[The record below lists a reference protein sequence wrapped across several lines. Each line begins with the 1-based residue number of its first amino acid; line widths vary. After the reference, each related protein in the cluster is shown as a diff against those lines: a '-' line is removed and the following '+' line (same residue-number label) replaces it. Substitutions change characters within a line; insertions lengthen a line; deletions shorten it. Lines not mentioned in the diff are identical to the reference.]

1 MLTVSRAANILHR
14 PQLIREADA
23 PYWAGRLLNLD
34 PRAAQR
40 RANPLGIVSR
50 LASLMGRPMA
60 MDDDDGE
67 GEARKEP
74 TRPLAYQP
82 RWLGDIDGEGEMGW
96 TLKDGV
102 ALLNID
108 TPLVENGFGFC
119 GTWFHGYDSIQAA
132 FEEMD
137 ADSRV
142 KAIFVRWDTPGGVV
156 APGIY
161 DLTAALQA
169 RRAEAKEGA
178 KPTWSYCD
186 MACSAGYWLPAQTDH
201 LAAPKVGMIG
211 SIGAVLTHVSYAG
224 MLEKDGIK
232 VTPIHFGKFKTEGS
246 PYADLSEES
255 LAHLQ
260 AEIDELGEDFVAA
273 VAAGRGAKLTA
284 EQARASEARVF
295 LGDHRIPEESAL
307 ARGFVDAI
315 LPQPEAFAALREI
328 AAKSGATF
336 PAVKPAGST
345 AAPAA
350 STETA
355 MQTREQRIEAVMA
368 GKTSAK
374 TAEEKLEEIRKIMD
388 EEDDADAEGEGDD
401 VDDEEADPDAEGE
414 TDDEKEA
421 KARAGKAKPAA
432 TIDPAVAQAI
442 LDLPEAKGR
451 EALARRLAFKPGM
464 TVAEA
469 KADLAA
475 APRASRLADKVTDPK
490 LSADAPADTRSDVKK
505 ESDAAIRIA
514 GIRLPG

>member
-40 RANPLGIVSR
+40 RSNPLGLVSR
-50 LASLMGRPMA
+50 LASMMGRPVA
-60 MDDDDGE
+60 MEDDEDEGE
-67 GEARKEP
+67 GRKQP
-74 TRPLAYQP
+74 TRPVAYQP

-137 ADSRV
+137 GDSRV

-315 LPQPEAFAALREI
+315 LPQPEAFAALRDI
-328 AAKSGATF
+328 AAKSGGNPIPTRVGA
-336 PAVKPAGST
+336 T

-355 MQTREQRIEAVMA
+355 MQTREQRIAAVMA

-374 TAEEKLEEIRKIMD
+374 TDSEKLDEIRKILD
-388 EEDDADAEGEGDD
+388 EQDDADAADEDGDGEEDSED
-401 VDDEEADPDAEGE
+401 APAAEGE
-414 TDDEKEA
+414 NEEETS
-421 KARAGKAKPAA
+421 ARAGKDKPVA

-442 LDLPEAKGR
+442 LALPEAKGR
-451 EALARRLAFKPGM
+451 EGLAQRLAFKPGM

-475 APRASRLADKVTDPK
+475 APRASRLADKVSDPK
-490 LSADAPADTRSDVKK
+490 LSAEGGKK
-505 ESDAAIRIA
+505 PTAEQELDDAAFALA
-514 GIRLPG
+514 GIRPKPAR

>member
-34 PRAAQR
+34 PRAHER
-40 RANPLGIVSR
+40 RANPVGIVSR

-60 MDDDDGE
+60 MDDDEGDGE
-67 GEARKEP
+67 PRKQP
-74 TRPLAYQP
+74 TRPAAYQP

-137 ADSRV
+137 GDSRV

-169 RRAEAKEGA
+169 RRAEAKESA

-273 VAAGRGAKLTA
+273 VDAGRGAKLNA
-284 EQARASEARVF
+284 EAARASEARVF
-295 LGDHRIPEESAL
+295 LGDHRNPEESAL
-307 ARGFVDAI
+307 ARGFIDAVM
-315 LPQPEAFAALREI
+315 PQPEAFAALREI
-328 AAKSGATF
+328 AAKSGAT
-336 PAVKPAGST
+336 PIPTRVGAT

-350 STETA
+350 STETT
-355 MQTREQRIEAVMA
+355 MQTREQRIAAVMA

-374 TAEEKLEEIRKIMD
+374 TAEEKLDEIRKIMD

-401 VDDEEADPDAEGE
+401 AGEGEEEDAPAAEGE
-414 TDDEKEA
+414 EEDAAEA
-421 KARAGKAKPAA
+421 RKPGAKPAA
-432 TIDPAVAQAI
+432 AKLDAATALAI
-442 LDLPEAKGR
+442 IDLPEAKGR
-451 EALARRLAFKPGM
+451 EQLARKLAGKPGM
-464 TVAEA
+464 TIDDA
-469 KADLAA
+469 KEILAS
-475 APRASRLADKVTDPK
+475 APKASRLAEKISDPK
-490 LSADAPADTRSDVKK
+490 LSADAPADARSEVKK
-505 ESDAAIRIA
+505 ESDAAIRAA
-514 GIRLPG
+514 GIRINT